1 MLITAL
7 PELTGGAHGRM
18 GWGFFQE
25 VARMP
30 TPAIKPALVKRM
42 KAMRV
47 AGQTVQQIADEL
59 GVSFGVVQRETKGT
73 VPSVQEKTKAKAK
86 IFKELIANGE
96 SIDNAKS
103 TAGVS
108 KETMRK
114 VLGLGLRMPEAVK
127 RDASPHVI
135 DVAGRW
141 LILSDIH
148 LPQHDVPAVEAAIA
162 EAKRRGVVGVLLN
175 GDILDCHEISTHDK
189 DPSAPRYVDELRI
202 GREFF
207 AYMRQQFP
215 KAEFVYKLGNHEER
229 LGKYI
234 IQRAPALEGIEGV
247 DLPSCLN
254 ARDHGVTIV
263 RDKRLIRLGK
273 LNVLHGHEYQGG
285 GGVNPARWLFLRARS
300 VALCGHFHRTSEHH
314 AKDISDKYQAAWSAG
329 CLCDLKPLYAPHNEW
344 NHGFCFAEVAN
355 DGDFSVQNIRVMEG
369 KIR

>member
-1 MLITAL
+1 MQKMRAANMPIQAIAN
-7 PELTGGAHGRM
+7 ELQISFG
-18 GWGFFQE
+18 
-25 VARMP
+25 
-30 TPAIKPALVKRM
+30 
-42 KAMRV
+42 
-47 AGQTVQQIADEL
+47 TVQKH
-59 GVSFGVVQRETKGT
+59 TKGI
-73 VPSVQEKTKAKAK
+73 VPTKQEKTQANAKVFKQLVADGEPIDVAASKAK
-86 IFKELIANGE
+86 
-96 SIDNAKS
+96 
-103 TAGVS
+103 VS
-108 KETMRK
+108 KVSMQRT
-114 VLGLGLRMPEAVK
+114 LGLGVRMPEAVK

-135 DVAGRW
+135 DVPGRW

-175 GDILDCHEISTHDK
+175 GDILDCHELSVHDK
-189 DPSAPRYVDELRI
+189 DKNALRYVDELRI

-254 ARDHGVTIV
+254 ARDHGVSII

-344 NHGFCFAEVAN
+344 NHGFCFAEVGN

>member
-1 MLITAL
+1 
-7 PELTGGAHGRM
+7 
-18 GWGFFQE
+18 
-25 VARMP
+25 MP
-30 TPAIKPALVKRM
+30 TVPASKVSAKVIA
-42 KAMRV
+42 AMRKMRE
-47 AGQTVQQIADEL
+47 AGATIRDIADKH
-59 GVSFGVVQRETKGT
+59 GVGFGTAQNYTRGIQPTK
-73 VPSVQEKTKAKAK
+73 QEKTKEKAK
-86 IFKELIANGE
+86 VFKQLVAAGE
-96 SIDNAKS
+96 TLESAAHK
-103 TAGVS
+103 AGTS
-108 KETMRK
+108 KDCMRK
-114 VLGLGLRMPEAVK
+114 NLGLGVKMPDAVK
-127 RDASPHVI
+127 RDATPHTINVP
-135 DVAGRW
+135 GRW

-207 AYMRQQFP
+207 AYMRAQFP

-254 ARDHGVTIV
+254 ARDHGVSII